1 MNENIGAVFVNYDYY
16 QGEDLYSDG
25 DIEEE
30 LLEIVKKIPQEEYNK
45 VIFERKSWPI
55 LYHLSD
61 VRQNIINWFP
71 FETDAEVLE
80 VGAGC
85 GAITGAIAR
94 NAGKVT
100 AVDLSKR
107 RSLINAY
114 RNKDKNNIE
123 IYVGNFNDVAEN
135 LNREFDYITLIG
147 VLEYAKAYIPENDAD
162 KVFLKKIWKL
172 LRNQGKVIIAIEN
185 QLGLKYFAG
194 CKEDHLGQYFT
205 GLEGY
210 SDSDGVR
217 TYSKKKL
224 QELLEKCGFGNVK
237 FYYPYPDYKLPD
249 KIYSDQHLP
258 QKGELVNNL
267 RNFDADRMVLFD
279 ETKVFDT
286 IIEAGLFPQFSN
298 SFLIVAEKEV

>member
-1 MNENIGAVFVNYDYY
+1 MNENIGVVCVNYDYY

-25 DIEEE
+25 DVEDE
-30 LLEIVKKIPQEEYNK
+30 LLEIVKEVPKEEYNK

-71 FETDAEVLE
+71 FEKDAEVLE

-85 GAITGAIAR
+85 GAITGAIAKS
-94 NAGKVT
+94 AGKVT
-100 AVDLSKR
+100 ALDLSKR

-114 RNKDKNNIE
+114 RNKDKSNIE

-135 LNREFDYITLIG
+135 LNKEFDYITLIG
-147 VLEYAKAYIPENDAD
+147 VLEYAKAYIPEKDAD

-172 LRNQGKVIIAIEN
+172 LRNRGKVIIAIEN

-194 CKEDHLGQYFT
+194 CKEDHLGQYFV

-224 QELLEKCGFGNVK
+224 QELLEECGFGK
-237 FYYPYPDYKLPD
+237 LQFYYPYPDYKLPD
-249 KIYSDQHLP
+249 RIYSDQCLP

-267 RNFDADRMVLFD
+267 RNFDTDRMVLFD
-279 ETKVFDT
+279 ETKAFDT
-286 IIEAGLFPQFSN
+286 IIEAGLFSQFSN